1 MNDQQGIGMTGLT
14 WKNSS
19 PIKNFEDRLS
29 DFLGFIYE
37 IKLKDGRYYVG
48 RKQFWTSKG
57 YETKWREY
65 NSTSKTITDNPDLIE
80 SKEIIGI
87 FTSKSAMRY
96 AEAACIFWSDSYLNP
111 LGLNWSF
118 DSCKGTLKLTEEDS
132 EQLEMLKIRWNR

>member
-1 MNDQQGIGMTGLT
+1 MTGLM

-87 FTSKSAMRY
+87 FTSKSAIRY

-132 EQLEMLKIRWNR
+132 EQLKLLEKRWQK

>member
-1 MNDQQGIGMTGLT
+1 M

-65 NSTSKTITDNPDLIE
+65 NSTSKTITDNPELIE

-132 EQLEMLKIRWNR
+132 EQLKLLEKRWQK

>member
-1 MNDQQGIGMTGLT
+1 MTGLT

>member
-1 MNDQQGIGMTGLT
+1 MTGLT

-48 RKQFWTSKG
+48 RKQFWTSRG

>member
-1 MNDQQGIGMTGLT
+1 MTGLM

-132 EQLEMLKIRWNR
+132 EQLKLLEKRWQK

>member
-1 MNDQQGIGMTGLT
+1 MTGLM

-65 NSTSKTITDNPDLIE
+65 NSTSKTITDNPELIE

-132 EQLEMLKIRWNR
+132 EQLEMLKIRWK

>member
-1 MNDQQGIGMTGLT
+1 MTGLM

-65 NSTSKTITDNPDLIE
+65 NSTSKTITDNPDLIV

-132 EQLEMLKIRWNR
+132 EQLKLLEKRWQK

>member
-1 MNDQQGIGMTGLT
+1 MTGLA

-65 NSTSKTITDNPDLIE
+65 NSTSKTITDNPELIE

-118 DSCKGTLKLTEEDS
+118 DSCKGTRKLTEEDS
-132 EQLEMLKIRWNR
+132 KQLEMLKIRWNR

>member
-1 MNDQQGIGMTGLT
+1 M

-65 NSTSKTITDNPDLIE
+65 NSTSKTITDNPELIE
-80 SKEIIGI
+80 TKEIIGI

-132 EQLEMLKIRWNR
+132 EQLKLLEKRWQK

>member
-1 MNDQQGIGMTGLT
+1 MTGLM

-65 NSTSKTITDNPDLIE
+65 NSTSKTITDNPELIE
-80 SKEIIGI
+80 TKEIIGI

-132 EQLEMLKIRWNR
+132 EQLKLLEKRWQK